1 MFYCSMAYSV
11 MNLLYTS
18 LIALVCQSL
27 LFNMIVFV
35 SKVINFIKR
44 QLRENRKLRET
55 REKE

>member
-44 QLRENRKLRET
+44 QLRGNWKLRET
-55 REKE
+55 RENE